1 MNHERD
7 MRYGSRWHAW
17 LAIAALAATPAAAS
31 AQEPGVVR
39 PLSLDEAIAEALEGN
54 ASLAVA
60 RAETDLAGAEA
71 RAAAA
76 PLWPRID
83 LSSGWTR
90 SNDPVFAFGTKLRQ
104 GIFTEADL
112 ALDALNAPDAIDDWS
127 TGASL
132 QWKLISPRAWAGRSA
147 AARAA
152 EAADWK
158 ELRTREATVLMT
170 EAHYYEAQRA
180 AAQHAAAA
188 RAEEAARSARD
199 VFARREAEGML
210 TRAEVLQAEAEL
222 QGAIAARI
230 DAERREADA
239 LRRLAVHLGWS
250 PETRP
255 LLTDSLDLA
264 EVDVRA
270 EEESAGAGR
279 AAVAFDPAMRADLQA
294 LDRAREAAGANA
306 TRARLGYLPELEG
319 FGGWSMHGGDAFAK
333 DGDNWVAGLA
343 LRWNVFSGFG
353 RSADAKRADAGRAI
367 AEARYDEALRS
378 ARAEVEEARTAVVAA
393 RRAAAAAVVGD
404 SAASLGRDLMKRRFE
419 EGLATATDLL
429 AAEARAAQARSRAI
443 DAVAGQ
449 RLAEARLRFVTTQHT
464 SE

>member
-1 MNHERD
+1 
-7 MRYGSRWHAW
+7 MRYGSRWKAW
-17 LAIAALAATPAAAS
+17 LAIAALAAAPTTAR
-31 AQEPGVVR
+31 AQEPGAVR

-76 PLWPRID
+76 PLWPRVD

-90 SNDPVFAFGTKLRQ
+90 SDDPVFAFGTKLRQ
-104 GIFTEADL
+104 GIFSEADL

-132 QWKLISPRAWAGRSA
+132 QWKLISPQAWAGRSA
-147 AARAA
+147 AVRAA

-170 EAHYYEAQRA
+170 EARYYEAQRA
-180 AAQHAAAA
+180 AAQHAAAR
-188 RAEEAARSARD
+188 RAEEAARSARE
-199 VFARREAEGML
+199 VFGRREAEGML

-222 QGAIAARI
+222 QGAVAGRI

-250 PETRP
+250 SDTRP
-255 LLTDSLDLA
+255 LLTDSLDLS
-264 EVDVRA
+264 EVDVA
-270 EEESAGAGR
+270 ALEGAP
-279 AAVAFDPAMRADLQA
+279 VAPVAPTGFDPTRRADLQA
-294 LDRAREAAGANA
+294 LDRARAAASASA

-319 FGGWSMHGGDAFAK
+319 FGGWSMHGGDAFAN
-333 DGDNWVAGLA
+333 DGDNWIAGLA
-343 LRWNVFSGFG
+343 LRWNLFSGFG
-353 RSADAKRADAGRAI
+353 RSADAQRADAGRAI

>member
-1 MNHERD
+1 
-7 MRYGSRWHAW
+7 MRYGSRWNAW
-17 LAIAALAATPAAAS
+17 LAIAAVAAAPAAAR
-31 AQEPGVVR
+31 AQEPGTVR
-39 PLSLDEAIAEALEGN
+39 PLSLDDAIAEALEGN

-60 RAETDLAGAEA
+60 RAETELAGAEA

-76 PLWPRID
+76 PLWPRLD
-83 LSSGWTR
+83 LSTGWTR

-112 ALDALNAPDAIDDWS
+112 ALDALNDPDAIDDWS

-132 QWKLISPRAWAGRSA
+132 QWKLVSPQAWAGRSA

-158 ELRTREATVLMT
+158 EVRTREATVLMT
-170 EAHYYEAQRA
+170 EARYYEAQRA
-180 AAQHAAAA
+180 AAQHVAAL

-222 QGAIAARI
+222 QGAVAARI

-239 LRRLAVHLGWS
+239 LRRLSVHLGWS
-250 PETRP
+250 PDTRP
-255 LLTDSLDLA
+255 LLTDSLHLSD
-264 EVDVRA
+264 VDVEAAERA
-270 EEESAGAGR
+270 GVP
-279 AAVAFDPAMRADLQA
+279 AAPGGFDAAQRADLQA
-294 LDRAREAAGANA
+294 LERAREAASANA

-319 FGGWSMHGGDAFAK
+319 FGGWSMHGGDAFAN
-333 DGDNWVAGLA
+333 DGDNWIAGLA

-367 AEARYDEALRS
+367 AEARYDEALRT

-429 AAEARAAQARSRAI
+429 AAEARAAQARGRAI